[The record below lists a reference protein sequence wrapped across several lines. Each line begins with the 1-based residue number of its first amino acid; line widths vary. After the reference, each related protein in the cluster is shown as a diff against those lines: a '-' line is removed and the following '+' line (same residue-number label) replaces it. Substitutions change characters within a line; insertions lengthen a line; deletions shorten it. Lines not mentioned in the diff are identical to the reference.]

1 MVLSAVVIVIGGC
14 DGEVEEMRK
23 AYNILIGKLAIF
35 KTTLKCSR
43 KFVVLF
49 AVY

>member
-1 MVLSAVVIVIGGC
+1 MVLSAVFIVIGGC

-35 KTTLKCSR
+35 KTTLK
-43 KFVVLF
+43 
-49 AVY
+49 